1 MTYVATLTKVW
12 WFSLVPLVPYD
23 AMPYVF
29 SQGSGSGRGDF
40 DSQIFLQ
47 TLDPAKVPMIS
58 CPFLSIF
65 FIWDSHVQTQP
76 NHRNCRRKQHRPEE
90 RKLHT
95 TPMATGSV
103 LYLFDKSLFCSPS
116 RIKVGEFKYHKM
128 SVSVASVWLL
138 GTLLHQH
145 ALVAHWLQASP

>member
-1 MTYVATLTKVW
+1 MMILPGSFGAIWCHMY
-12 WFSLVPLVPYD
+12 F
-23 AMPYVF
+23 
-29 SQGSGSGRGDF
+29 QGSGSGRGDF

-76 NHRNCRRKQHRPEE
+76 NDRNCRRKQHRPEE

-103 LYLFDKSLFCSPS
+103 LYIYVISHFSVHRQGSRSENSSITKWVFLLLKSGC
-116 RIKVGEFKYHKM
+116 
-128 SVSVASVWLL
+128 W